1 VAYTSER
8 LERVHLPVTAATAG
22 ACGSRGNRS
31 DSPGR
36 GVVLNLMRPDTR
48 SAEGR
53 TPLLR
58 GTPVIPEGEVI
69 QGDHFPLLT

>member
-1 VAYTSER
+1 
-8 LERVHLPVTAATAG
+8 
-22 ACGSRGNRS
+22 
-31 DSPGR
+31 
-36 GVVLNLMRPDTR
+36 MRPDTR